1 MPACESI
8 LILRE
13 QDAGVP
19 MPLELGLVLLVLFLA
34 IVMFTFDKPRM
45 DFVALLV
52 ICTLPLTGVIEI
64 KEALIGFGDPNV
76 ILIAAMFV
84 IGEGL
89 VRTGVA
95 RQIGDWLVATA
106 GSSSNRLIVLLMV
119 SVCLLG
125 ATMSST
131 AVTAIFIPVVLRI
144 CRRTGI
150 SASQLMM
157 PLSMAALISGM
168 TTLVATA
175 PNMVVNAELV
185 RRGDKGFEFFSFTP
199 YGLPVLAMG
208 VIYMLLVK
216 KWLPKGNG
224 SDTKGHT
231 KRPTLKQWVKKYNL
245 AGREHRLL
253 VKPNSPLVGLRI
265 ENCKLREDAGA
276 NLVAIQRDRQLL
288 HPTLK
293 SEIAAGDILLLDFFS
308 TDSDIESMAERYE
321 LVILPLT
328 GAHFTD
334 RTQEIGMAELMVTA
348 DSDMVGKTVI
358 QSGFRTRYGVSVI
371 GLRRGT
377 KAVQSELKQEVMRV
391 GDTLLVIGPWKSI
404 RTAISQGGRDLV
416 SLHLPQEFEEVIP
429 VPGKIWQALVVL
441 LIVVGLMVSGVVPNV
456 QAALIGCV
464 LMGAFGCIDFE
475 SAYRSIDWKTII
487 LIVGMLP
494 FPIALTR
501 TGGVDMASSAIT
513 AVTSGFG
520 MFGVLIVIFM
530 ATSLLGLFISNTA
543 TAVLM
548 VPIALSVADRL
559 GTSPYPFAMIVA
571 LAASTAFMTPVSSP
585 VNTLVVTPGGYRFV
599 DFLRI
604 GVPFSMLVMIVS
616 VILVIVGM
624 APSDVPP
631 A

>member
-1 MPACESI
+1 MS
-8 LILRE
+8 
-13 QDAGVP
+13 
-19 MPLELGLVLLVLFLA
+19 LELVLVLLVLLVA
-34 IVMFTFDKPRM
+34 VVMFTIDKPRM

-64 KEALIGFGDPNV
+64 KEALIGFSDPNV
-76 ILIAAMFV
+76 VLIAAMFV

-106 GSSSNRLIVLLMV
+106 GTSQNRLIVLLMV

-131 AVTAIFIPVVLRI
+131 AVTAIFIPVVIRI

-150 SASQLMM
+150 SPSQLMM

-175 PNMVVNAELV
+175 PNLVVNAELV
-185 RRGDKGFEFFSFTP
+185 RRGEKGFSFFSFTP
-199 YGLPVLAMG
+199 FGIPILGLA
-208 VIYMLLVK
+208 VIYMLFAK
-216 KWLPKGNG
+216 RWLPKGNG
-224 SDTKGHT
+224 NGANGNAG
-231 KRPTLKQWVKKYNL
+231 RPTLKQWVEKYHL

-253 VKPNSPLVGLRI
+253 VKPDSSLVGLKI
-265 ENCKLREDAGA
+265 ENCNLREESGA

-288 HPTLK
+288 HPTAK
-293 SEIAAGDILLLDFFS
+293 SEIQAGDILLLDLYAVAA
-308 TDSDIESMAERYE
+308 DIESMADKYQ
-321 LVILPLT
+321 LVLLPLT
-328 GAHFTD
+328 GTHFTD
-334 RTQEIGMAELMVTA
+334 RTQEIGMAELIVTA
-348 DSDMVGKTVI
+348 DSDLVGKTLL
-358 QSGFRTRYGVSVI
+358 QSGFRSRFGVSVI
-371 GLRRGT
+371 GLRRGVT
-377 KAVQSELKQEVMRV
+377 AIESELRHEELRV

-404 RTAISQGGRDLV
+404 RGAISQAGRDLV
-416 SLHLPQEFEEVIP
+416 PLHLPQEFEEVVP
-429 VPGKIWQALVVL
+429 VPGRLWQALAVL
-441 LIVVGLMVSGVVPNV
+441 LVVIGLMVSGVVPNV
-456 QAALIGCV
+456 QAALIGCI

-475 SAYRSIDWKTII
+475 SAYRSIDWKTIV

-501 TGGVDMASSAIT
+501 TGGVEMASSGLAMI
-513 AVTSGFG
+513 TSGSG
-520 MFGVLIVIFM
+520 VFGVLLVIFFT
-530 ATSLLGLFISNTA
+530 TSLLGLFISNTA

-559 GTSPYPFAMIVA
+559 GESPYPFAMVVA

-599 DFLRI
+599 DFLKI
-604 GVPFSMLVMIVS
+604 GVPFSLLVMIVS
-616 VILVIVGM
+616 VFLVLFWMVP
-624 APSDVPP
+624 ATPSPT
-631 A
+631 

>member
-1 MPACESI
+1 
-8 LILRE
+8 
-13 QDAGVP
+13 
-19 MPLELGLVLLVLFLA
+19 MPLELGLVMLVLLVA
-34 IVMFTFDKPRM
+34 IVMFTLDKPRM

-52 ICTLPLTGVIEI
+52 ICTLPLTGVIDI
-64 KEALIGFGDPNV
+64 KETLIGFGDPNV
-76 ILIAAMFV
+76 VLIAAMFV

-95 RQIGDWLVATA
+95 RHIGDWLVATA
-106 GSSSNRLIVLLMV
+106 GSSTNRLIVLLMI

-131 AVTAIFIPVVLRI
+131 AVTALFIPVVLRI

-150 SASQLMM
+150 PSSQLMM

-185 RRGDKGFEFFSFTP
+185 RRGDQGFEFFSFSP
-199 YGLPVLAMG
+199 YGAPVLIMG
-208 VIYMLLVK
+208 ILYMLVAK

-224 SDTKGHT
+224 ASSNGNTN
-231 KRPTLKQWVKKYNL
+231 RPTLKQWVEKYHL

-253 VKPNSPLVGLRI
+253 VKPESPLVGRRI
-265 ENCKLREDAGA
+265 ESCNLREDSGA

-288 HPTLK
+288 HPTAK
-293 SEIAAGDILLLDFFS
+293 SEIQAGDILLLDLFS
-308 TDSDIESMAERYE
+308 PDSDIESMADKYQ
-321 LVILPLT
+321 LVVLPLT

-334 RTQEIGMAELMVTA
+334 RTQEIGMAELIVSA
-348 DSDMVGKTVI
+348 DSDLVGKTVI
-358 QSGFRTRYGVSVI
+358 QSGFRSRYGVSVI
-371 GLRRGT
+371 GLRRGV
-377 KAVQSELKQEVMRV
+377 KSVQSELKQEVFRV

-404 RTAISQGGRDLV
+404 RTAIYQGGRDLV
-416 SLHLPQEFEEVIP
+416 PLHLPQEFEEIIP
-429 VPGKIWQALVVL
+429 VPGRLWHALAIL
-441 LIVVGLMVSGVVPNV
+441 LIVVVLMVSGVVPNV

-475 SAYRSIDWKTII
+475 SAYRSIDWKTVV

-494 FPIALTR
+494 FPIALSR
-501 TGGVDMASSAIT
+501 TGGVEMASSAIAT
-513 AVTSGFG
+513 MTSGSG
-520 MFGVLIVIFM
+520 LFGVLLVIFL

-559 GTSPYPFAMIVA
+559 GVSPYPFAMVVA

-585 VNTLVVTPGGYRFV
+585 VNTLVVTPGGYRFM
-599 DFLRI
+599 DFVRI
-604 GVPFSMLVMIVS
+604 GVPFSILVMIVT
-616 VILVIVGM
+616 VCLVIFLM
-624 APSDVPP
+624 APEISAPT
-631 A
+631 

>member
-1 MPACESI
+1 
-8 LILRE
+8 
-13 QDAGVP
+13 
-19 MPLELGLVLLVLFLA
+19 MPLELVLVLLVLLVA
-34 IVMFTFDKPRM
+34 VVMFTLDKPRM

-64 KEALIGFGDPNV
+64 KEALIGFSDPNV
-76 ILIAAMFV
+76 VLIAAMFV

-106 GSSSNRLIVLLMV
+106 GTSQNRLIVLLMV

-131 AVTAIFIPVVLRI
+131 AVTAIFIPVVIRI

-150 SASQLMM
+150 SPGQLMM

-175 PNMVVNAELV
+175 PNLVVNAELV
-185 RRGDKGFEFFSFTP
+185 RRGEKGFSFFSFTP
-199 YGLPVLAMG
+199 FGIPVLVLA
-208 VIYMLLVK
+208 VIYMLFAK
-216 KWLPKGNG
+216 RWLPKGNG
-224 SDTKGHT
+224 NGNNGGAG
-231 KRPTLKQWVKKYNL
+231 RPTLKQWVEKYNL

-253 VKPNSPLVGLRI
+253 VKPDSPLVGLKI
-265 ENCKLREDAGA
+265 ENCNLREESGA

-288 HPTLK
+288 HPTAK
-293 SEIAAGDILLLDFFS
+293 SEIQAGDILLLDLYAAAA
-308 TDSDIESMAERYE
+308 DIESMADKYQ
-321 LVILPLT
+321 LVLLPLT

-334 RTQEIGMAELMVTA
+334 RTQEIGMAELIVTA
-348 DSDMVGKTVI
+348 DSDLVGKTLL
-358 QSGFRTRYGVSVI
+358 QSGFRSRFGVSVI
-371 GLRRGT
+371 GLRRGVT
-377 KAVQSELKQEVMRV
+377 AVESELRHEELRV

-404 RTAISQGGRDLV
+404 RGAISQAGRDLV
-416 SLHLPQEFEEVIP
+416 SLHLPQEFEEVVP
-429 VPGKIWQALVVL
+429 VPGRLWHALAVL
-441 LIVVGLMVSGVVPNV
+441 LVVVGLMVSGVVPNV
-456 QAALIGCV
+456 QAALIGCI

-475 SAYRSIDWKTII
+475 SAYRSIDWKTIV

-501 TGGVDMASSAIT
+501 TGGVEMASSGLAML
-513 AVTSGFG
+513 TSGSG
-520 MFGVLIVIFM
+520 VFGVLLVIFFT
-530 ATSLLGLFISNTA
+530 TSLLGLFISNTA

-559 GTSPYPFAMIVA
+559 GQSPYPFAMVVA

-599 DFLRI
+599 DFLKI
-604 GVPFSMLVMIVS
+604 GVPFSLLVMIVS
-616 VILVIVGM
+616 VFLVLFWMVP
-624 APSDVPP
+624 ATPSPT
-631 A
+631 